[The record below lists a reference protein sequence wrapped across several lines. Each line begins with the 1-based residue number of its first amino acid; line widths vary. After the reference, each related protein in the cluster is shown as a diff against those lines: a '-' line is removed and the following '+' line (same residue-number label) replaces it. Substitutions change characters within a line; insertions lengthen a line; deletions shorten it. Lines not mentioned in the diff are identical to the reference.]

1 MLKKVLVLVDG
12 TENSLR
18 ALRYSIDLCKLSA
31 GELIAMTTVKTDMK
45 VTAEAAPLD
54 QELRTQAN
62 NEAVKTGNKVLGA
75 AKAVLDGSGVQVQ
88 YVLEFG
94 SPAATAMKA
103 VEKFN
108 CDTVVVGSRGLGT
121 LQGILSDSVSKK
133 LEQEAHVP
141 VIVIK

>member
-1 MLKKVLVLVDG
+1 MLKKILVLVDE

-18 ALRYSIDLCKLSA
+18 ALQYSIDLCKLSA
-31 GELIAMTTVKTDMK
+31 GELIVMTSVKTDMK

-62 NEAVKTGNKVLGA
+62 NEAVKVGNKVLGG
-75 AKAVLDGSGVQVQ
+75 AKAVLDGSGTQVQ
-88 YVLEFG
+88 YILEFG
-94 SPAATAMKA
+94 SPVTMAMKTA
-103 VEKFN
+103 EKFE
-108 CDTVVVGSRGLGT
+108 CDTIVVGSRGLGA

-133 LEQEAHVP
+133 LVQEAHVP

>member
-12 TENSLR
+12 GDNSFR
-18 ALRYSIDLCKLSA
+18 ALNYAMELCKLSA
-31 GELIAMTTVKTDMK
+31 GELLVMTSVKTDMK

-62 NEAVKTGNKVLGA
+62 NEAVKTGNKALGS
-75 AKAVLDGSGVQVQ
+75 AKAILDGRGIGVQ
-88 YVLEFG
+88 YILEFG
-94 SPAATAMKA
+94 APAAMAMKTA
-103 VEKFN
+103 EKFE
-108 CDTVVVGSRGLGT
+108 CDTIVVGSRGLGT

-133 LEQEAHVP
+133 LVQEAHVP

>member
-31 GELIAMTTVKTDMK
+31 GELIVMTSVKTDMK
-45 VTAEAAPLD
+45 VMAEAAPLD

-62 NEAVKTGNKVLGA
+62 NEAVKAGNKVLGS
-75 AKAVLDGSGVQVQ
+75 AKAVLDGSGMQVQ
-88 YVLEFG
+88 YIL
-94 SPAATAMKA
+94 TAMKA
-103 VEKFN
+103 VEKFE
-108 CDTVVVGSRGLGT
+108 CDTIVVGSRGLGT
-121 LQGILSDSVSKK
+121 FQGILSDSVSKK
-133 LEQEAHVP
+133 LVQEAHVP

>member
-1 MLKKVLVLVDG
+1 MLNKVLVLVDE

-18 ALRYSIDLCKLSA
+18 ALRYSIDLCKLSS
-31 GELIAMTTVKTDMK
+31 GELIVMSSVKTDMK
-45 VTAEAAPLD
+45 VSAEAAPLD

-62 NEAVKTGNKVLGA
+62 NEAVKTGNKALGA
-75 AKAVLDGSGVQVQ
+75 AKAVLDGSGVKVQ

-94 SPAATAMKA
+94 TPAAMAMKA
-103 VEKFN
+103 AEKFD
-108 CDTVVVGSRGLGT
+108 CDTIVVGSRGLGT

-133 LEQEAHVP
+133 LVQEAQIP